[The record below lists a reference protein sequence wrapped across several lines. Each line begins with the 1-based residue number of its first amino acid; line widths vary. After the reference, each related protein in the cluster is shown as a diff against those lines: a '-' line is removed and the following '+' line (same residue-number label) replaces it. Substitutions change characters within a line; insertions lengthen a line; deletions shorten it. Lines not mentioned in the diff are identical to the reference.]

1 MVVGCYLA
9 VPLKSINAKPL
20 YILIIITICTYG
32 LSSLLAI
39 QNGWDHG
46 VAAALRLSIFFT
58 IFWFAVLCITSK
70 TAMKLAVFVL
80 PYLTILSFA
89 VFTLNVLDS
98 QNTVDKQMSSAW
110 ISFHILMSLSTYATI
125 SLATMA
131 AFSVFLSQ
139 LLIKNKRSYIIVNFL
154 PAINEADRLQ
164 TILLVVSL
172 FVLFI
177 GILTGMTVEYLKSGK
192 VIAIDHKTILSFCTL
207 ALISLLLVTNK
218 LFGLRGRFL
227 SRLILV
233 AYFLISLG
241 YLGVKVVSQY
251 FL

>member
-1 MVVGCYLA
+1 MLGCYLA
-9 VPLKSINAKPL
+9 IPLKSINAKPFS
-20 YILIIITICTYG
+20 ILIIVTICIYG
-32 LSSLLAI
+32 LSSLIAI

-58 IFWFAVLCITSK
+58 VFWFAVLCITSK
-70 TAMKLAVFVL
+70 IAMKLAVFVL
-80 PYLTILSFA
+80 PYLTMLSFA

-98 QNTVDKQMSSAW
+98 ENTVDKEISSAW

-139 LLIKNKRSYIIVNFL
+139 LSIKNKKSNIFVNFL

-164 TILLVVSL
+164 TILLVISL

-192 VIAIDHKTILSFCTL
+192 RYYNRSQDNFIVLHSGFDFIL
-207 ALISLLLVTNK
+207 LITNK

-241 YLGVKVVSQY
+241 YLGVKVISQY

>member
-1 MVVGCYLA
+1 
-9 VPLKSINAKPL
+9 
-20 YILIIITICTYG
+20 
-32 LSSLLAI
+32 
-39 QNGWDHG
+39 
-46 VAAALRLSIFFT
+46 
-58 IFWFAVLCITSK
+58 
-70 TAMKLAVFVL
+70 
-80 PYLTILSFA
+80 
-89 VFTLNVLDS
+89 
-98 QNTVDKQMSSAW
+98 
-110 ISFHILMSLSTYATI
+110 MSLSTYATI

-139 LLIKNKRSYIIVNFL
+139 LSIKNKRSNIFVNYL

-164 TILLVVSL
+164 TNLLVISL

-192 VIAIDHKTILSFCTL
+192 VISIDHKTILSFCTL
-207 ALISLLLVTNK
+207 VLISSLLITNK

-241 YLGVKVVSQY
+241 YLGVKVISQY
-251 FL
+251 ML

>member
-1 MVVGCYLA
+1 MHLRSLIA
-9 VPLKSINAKPL
+9 VCHSKWLGPRRCGSSQIIN
-20 YILIIITICTYG
+20 
-32 LSSLLAI
+32 
-39 QNGWDHG
+39 
-46 VAAALRLSIFFT
+46 FFT

-89 VFTLNVLDS
+89 VFTLNVVDP

-139 LLIKNKRSYIIVNFL
+139 LLIKNKRSNIFVNFL

-164 TILLVVSL
+164 TILLVISL
-172 FVLFI
+172 FCSFYWHFYRYDCRVFEIRQSYCDRSQDSFIVLHSGFDFI
-177 GILTGMTVEYLKSGK
+177 AAYYKQTLWVKR
-192 VIAIDHKTILSFCTL
+192 TIF
-207 ALISLLLVTNK
+207 V
-218 LFGLRGRFL
+218 
-227 SRLILV
+227 
-233 AYFLISLG
+233 
-241 YLGVKVVSQY
+241 
-251 FL
+251 